1 MVVYNVHD
9 RDENG
14 NEIIIYK
21 NEVLDEIR
29 NLSDDNKFKK
39 ELIDLENTYNKLINC
54 PEIQDSPFG
63 VKDEIEDNTSN
74 KLVTLMRKY
83 RREQIISA
91 IDKIYIV
98 DAIMGIGKT
107 SYILNLLNNQMFYEN
122 VSEEIAA
129 LADEGLISKA
139 QAKKIQIQS
148 TPKRFIAVVP
158 TLDEV
163 RRYKNE
169 LKFVETLDPKTKYEE
184 NKQEKTKYSSKLDCF
199 KDYVKQNNNVV
210 TTHALIKLLDNEA
223 MELLR
228 NSNYILIIDEELN
241 VVEPFSGAKSKDIEI
256 LFDTNLVTL
265 DDDGFLIWNED
276 DDERPF
282 KYDDIKRLCRL
293 NSLMLY
299 NRDKEAKKLL
309 IWHFPFPFFGLFKQT
324 YICTYQWNGSI
335 QRCYFDLHNVKYEHL
350 TLNEELYPYDAKSEK
365 MYREKFKK
373 LINIYDGELNDI
385 GAPYHNSRGKA
396 TQPLTKSWYDK
407 MYREFKNDLILEQQD
422 GKKREGNLIKLK
434 NNIYNY
440 IRNVMNA
447 KSNDIM
453 WTCYQSTWID
463 NNEDED
469 KASKKTKVF
478 HGILKGKGY
487 SLPECF
493 APVNCKGT
501 NQYGNRH
508 VLVYACNYYLQ
519 PQIKNFFKF
528 NGIEIDED
536 MYSLN
541 ALLQWIWRSAI
552 RNNEPITIYIPSLR
566 MRTLLQKW
574 LNGEI

>member
-1 MVVYNVHD
+1 MKSIE
-9 RDENG
+9 R
-14 NEIIIYK
+14 
-21 NEVLDEIR
+21 
-29 NLSDDNKFKK
+29 LS
-39 ELIDLENTYNKLINC
+39 
-54 PEIQDSPFG
+54 
-63 VKDEIEDNTSN
+63 
-74 KLVTLMRKY
+74 
-83 RREQIISA
+83 A
-91 IDKIYIV
+91 
-98 DAIMGIGKT
+98 
-107 SYILNLLNNQMFYEN
+107 
-122 VSEEIAA
+122 
-129 LADEGLISKA
+129 
-139 QAKKIQIQS
+139 
-148 TPKRFIAVVP
+148 
-158 TLDEV
+158 
-163 RRYKNE
+163 
-169 LKFVETLDPKTKYEE
+169 
-184 NKQEKTKYSSKLDCF
+184 
-199 KDYVKQNNNVV
+199 
-210 TTHALIKLLDNEA
+210 
-223 MELLR
+223 
-228 NSNYILIIDEELN
+228 
-241 VVEPFSGAKSKDIEI
+241 
-256 LFDTNLVTL
+256 
-265 DDDGFLIWNED
+265 
-276 DDERPF
+276 
-282 KYDDIKRLCRL
+282 
-293 NSLMLY
+293 
-299 NRDKEAKKLL
+299 
-309 IWHFPFPFFGLFKQT
+309 
-324 YICTYQWNGSI
+324 
-335 QRCYFDLHNVKYEHL
+335 
-350 TLNEELYPYDAKSEK
+350 
-365 MYREKFKK
+365 
-373 LINIYDGELNDI
+373 ND
-385 GAPYHNSRGKA
+385 
-396 TQPLTKSWYDK
+396 DK

-469 KASKKTKVF
+469 KANKKTKVF